1 MDGWTDGRT
10 DRRMDGWMDGWMDKR
25 DGLAKERKDGRTED
39 GRMIK

>member
-10 DRRMDGWMDGWMDKR
+10 DRRMDGWMDKR
-25 DGLAKERKDGRTED
+25 DGLAKGRKDGPTED